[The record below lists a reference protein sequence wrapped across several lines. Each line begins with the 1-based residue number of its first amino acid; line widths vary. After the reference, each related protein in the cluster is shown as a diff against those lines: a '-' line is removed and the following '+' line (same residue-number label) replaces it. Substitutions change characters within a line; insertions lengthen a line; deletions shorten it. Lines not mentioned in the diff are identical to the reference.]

1 MTLLLLIGDGESYLV
16 VDDRL
21 DKEIFSEDKK
31 VIGGDELKNLLEN
44 SKYYIIF
51 ADLKAYPKDEISNIE
66 RYEEFIESKCELV
79 LLVFDS
85 CYVTNY
91 CENKEIIE
99 LLHKNAVECGF
110 KDVKYITDE
119 NDTRTRLSAW

>member
-1 MTLLLLIGDGESYLV
+1 LTLLLLIGDGESYLV